1 LGDTVSDPES
11 KQPQHP
17 ISKSRS
23 RRGGGVVRGPEAGLG
38 IEPLPVGLRWT
49 YLSRPGRPSTDEV
62 LAALIARIA
71 GRTRPGA
78 TAGARANGL
87 VATRRE
93 RGSASPATVELQN
106 VASWRSLA
114 CEGRLVILEAGS

>member
-1 LGDTVSDPES
+1 
-11 KQPQHP
+11 
-17 ISKSRS
+17 
-23 RRGGGVVRGPEAGLG
+23 VVRGPEAGLD

-49 YLSRPGRPSTDEV
+49 YLSRPGRPPTDEV

-114 CEGRLVILEAGS
+114 CEGRLVILGFTGREIPTAKVTQGPAGSPRAVR